1 MNGIDD
7 LERSVGTHLGY
18 SEWHQ
23 VTQEQVNA
31 FADATGDR
39 QWIHVDPARA
49 AVGPFGAAIAHGYLT
64 LSLVPMFLSQIY
76 RVDGPSM
83 MVNYGT
89 DKVRFPSI
97 VPVGSRLRGGA
108 ELLAVTPI
116 SSGHQFAIRVT
127 VERQSGGKPACVADV
142 LTVAVS

>member
-1 MNGIDD
+1 MRILNGIDD

-49 AVGPFGAAIAHGYLT
+49 AVGPFGAAIAHG
-64 LSLVPMFLSQIY
+64 
-76 RVDGPSM
+76 R
-83 MVNYGT
+83 
-89 DKVRFPSI
+89 
-97 VPVGSRLRGGA
+97 
-108 ELLAVTPI
+108 LAV
-116 SSGHQFAIRVT
+116 GR
-127 VERQSGGKPACVADV
+127 
-142 LTVAVS
+142 